1 MDPSRIQSRLLH
13 KAGYITYLTVY
24 GIVLQTIA
32 QRADKSADENNIRL
46 GITLGAIVVNL
57 AADLWALTLTDD
69 IPHNHWKIIVFKIV
83 FIFTGILSPYAAF
96 SMLAPDWFT
105 WYVFVIICTVI
116 TLYKCCNVLK
126 STFIWAY
133 EKVVDATHYLIGKLS
148 ELIWGDQLETNAAPP
163 PRASV

>member
-1 MDPSRIQSRLLH
+1 MRKILKTIGLETSMLEAISALFLLLH

-32 QRADKSADENNIRL
+32 QRADKSADEHNIRL

-57 AADLWALTLTDD
+57 AADLWALFL
-69 IPHNHWKIIVFKIV
+69 W
-83 FIFTGILSPYAAF
+83 
-96 SMLAPDWFT
+96 LAPDWFLVLFLSSFAMFT
-105 WYVFVIICTVI
+105 NSF
-116 TLYKCCNVLK
+116 KCYNVLK

-133 EKVVDATHYLIGKLS
+133 EKVVDATNYLIGKLS
-148 ELIWGDQLETNAAPP
+148 ELIWGDQVESNAAPP